1 MSDNGTGM
9 QTPPNN
15 EPAGAVNS
23 QEVGRKKPNQG
34 KFKSGITGTR
44 PPTRIDTNK
53 HGIRR
58 ETNLVPKKTGRPK
71 KV

>member
-9 QTPPNN
+9 DTPPNTQ
-15 EPAGAVNS
+15 PSGAVTS
-23 QEVGRKKPNQG
+23 QEATRKNPSQNRFRSGVSNQKPPV
-34 KFKSGITGTR
+34 K
-44 PPTRIDTNK
+44 IDRNR

-58 ETNLVPKKTGRPK
+58 ETSLVPKKTKPK

>member
-15 EPAGAVNS
+15 QPSGAVTS
-23 QEVGRKKPNQG
+23 REATRKYPNQG
-34 KFKSGITGTR
+34 KFRSGIKV
-44 PPTRIDTNK
+44 DTNR

-58 ETNLVPKKTGRPK
+58 ETSLAPKKTKPK

>member
-15 EPAGAVNS
+15 QPSGAVTS
-23 QEVGRKKPNQG
+23 REAGRKNPSQG
-34 KFKSGITGTR
+34 KFRSGIKV
-44 PPTRIDTNK
+44 DTNK

-58 ETNLVPKKTGRPK
+58 
-71 KV
+71 

>member
-9 QTPPNN
+9 VTPPNN
-15 EPAGAVNS
+15 EPSGALTS
-23 QEVGRKKPNQG
+23 QEVGRKNPNQG
-34 KFKSGITGTR
+34 KFRSGMSQR
-44 PPTRIDTNK
+44 PAVKIDTNR

-58 ETNLVPKKTGRPK
+58 ETAVVPKKTRPK